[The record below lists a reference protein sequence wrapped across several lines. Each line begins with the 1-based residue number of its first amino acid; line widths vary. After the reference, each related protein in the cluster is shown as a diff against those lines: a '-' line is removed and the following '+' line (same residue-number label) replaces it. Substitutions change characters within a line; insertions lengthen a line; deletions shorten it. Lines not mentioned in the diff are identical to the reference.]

1 MFQKDGFDYFTD
13 MMPALH
19 NYVTVDTPVFLS
31 NENYI
36 LAMFNICKAVSIC
49 VSAVATTNTVCWCM
63 HYSLTLTQNA
73 VKLSLPFH
81 RKVCGIH
88 TVHS

>member
-1 MFQKDGFDYFTD
+1 VQLLRWYKPFEECARIFLYLQVFQKDGFDYFTD

-19 NYVTVDTPVFLS
+19 NYVTVDTPIFLS

-49 VSAVATTNTVCWCM
+49 VSAFASTNTVCWYM
-63 HYSLTLTQNA
+63 H
-73 VKLSLPFH
+73 
-81 RKVCGIH
+81 
-88 TVHS
+88 